1 METLAK
7 RFLLFVFIST
17 VPMQLITAMWLLT
30 VGYFSWLDA
39 VHSDAYA
46 VFTSFCVLFG
56 FIVATVIPDYDLK
69 YK

>member
-7 RFLLFVFIST
+7 RFLLFIFIST

-30 VGYFSWLDA
+30 VNYFSWLEA
-39 VHSDAYA
+39 IHSDPYA
-46 VFTSFCVLFG
+46 VFTSFCVLFA

-69 YK
+69 Y